1 MSEANRHQGPSEVL
15 IRKYFLSCSYGS
27 AAEIAD
33 FFSTEAAV
41 YDTNHQPIL
50 SKELIGQFW
59 VDIREQWTGAT
70 WHVDSV
76 IESGESAAIEWTM
89 KGTIA
94 GKEVVF
100 HGSEHYTIAAGLI
113 YEIRQYWSWKR
124 NALTSGLLG
133 YDYPDE

>member
-1 MSEANRHQGPSEVL
+1 
-15 IRKYFLSCSYGS
+15 
-27 AAEIAD
+27 
-33 FFSTEAAV
+33 
-41 YDTNHQPIL
+41 L
-50 SKELIGQFW
+50 SKERIGQFW

-133 YDYPDE
+133 YDYPAE